1 MRTGTLKNKTLKYVS
16 KSLHGHPDVLHFAA
30 PGTGVTWNG
39 KEGNPEHYGGR
50 RILWCELETGESVGL
65 EMHEVEWNEEE
76 K

>member
-1 MRTGTLKNKTLKYVS
+1 MKTGTLKHKTLKSVVKWYGQPDE
-16 KSLHGHPDVLHFAA
+16 LHYAD

-65 EMHEVEWNEEE
+65 EMNEVEWNEKE